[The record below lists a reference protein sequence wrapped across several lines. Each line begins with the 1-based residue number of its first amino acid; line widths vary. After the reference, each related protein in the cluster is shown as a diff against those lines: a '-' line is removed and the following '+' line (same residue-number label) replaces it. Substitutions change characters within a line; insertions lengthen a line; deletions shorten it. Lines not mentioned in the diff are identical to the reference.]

1 MFCLLPPTPKVH
13 HKIFLAE
20 VYRDWETYK
29 AIEAGYKMVRKA
41 TNIEDAKNYLDIVY
55 RKKAFASD
63 IEVELLRREINRG
76 KEE

>member
-1 MFCLLPPTPKVH
+1 MENKPWNV
-13 HKIFLAE
+13 
-20 VYRDWETYK
+20 RDQTDTNLMQKLTETYK
-29 AIEAGYKMVRKA
+29 AIDAGYKMVRKA
-41 TNIEDAKNYLDIVY
+41 ANIEDAQYYLDIVY

>member
-1 MFCLLPPTPKVH
+1 MRELTK
-13 HKIFLAE
+13 
-20 VYRDWETYK
+20 TYK
-29 AIEAGYKMVRKA
+29 AIDAGYKMVKKA
-41 TNIEDAKNYLDIVY
+41 ANIEDAQHYLDIVY

>member
-1 MFCLLPPTPKVH
+1 MENKPWNV
-13 HKIFLAE
+13 
-20 VYRDWETYK
+20 RDQTDANLMQKLTEAYK
-29 AIEAGYKMVRKA
+29 AIDAGYKMVRKA
-41 TNIEDAKNYLDIVY
+41 ANIEDAQYYLDIVY

>member
-1 MFCLLPPTPKVH
+1 MEKKTWNV
-13 HKIFLAE
+13 
-20 VYRDWETYK
+20 RDQTDTNLMQKLIETYK
-29 AIEAGYKMVRKA
+29 AIDAGYEMVRKA
-41 TNIEDAKNYLDIVY
+41 ANIEDAQYYLEIIY

>member
-1 MFCLLPPTPKVH
+1 MEKKPWNV
-13 HKIFLAE
+13 
-20 VYRDWETYK
+20 RDQTDENLMQELTKTYK
-29 AIEAGYKMVRKA
+29 AIDAGYKMVKKA
-41 TNIEDAKNYLDIVY
+41 ANIEDAQYYLDIVY